1 MWRRAS
7 SRPAW
12 WTDVGELARQH
23 DHRYQL
29 TLRKA
34 GLLWI
39 KYNKHVGLTDMLV
52 IKAPTRVP
60 NPAIDQS
67 FIDQA
72 LADDPISARAKM
84 QLSKDSQL
92 LSSGGTID
100 SISSG
105 VAIPRTQRDH
115 AS

>member
-23 DHRYQL
+23 DYRYQL

-34 GLLWI
+34 GLPWI
-39 KYNKHVGLTDMLV
+39 KYNKHFGPTDMFV
-52 IKAPTRVP
+52 IKAPTRVL
-60 NPAIDQS
+60 NAAIDQS

-72 LADDPISARAKM
+72 LADDPIRARAKM
-84 QLSKDSQL
+84 QLSR
-92 LSSGGTID
+92 SS
-100 SISSG
+100 
-105 VAIPRTQRDH
+105 
-115 AS
+115 